1 MLFFNLLIIAQ
12 NPYSLAN
19 IGSIYAIT
27 RVVQSHACLF
37 ILNVV
42 QHAVEKTCK
51 FERILYDEHKNFKSK
66 KPKIKGRF

>member
-1 MLFFNLLIIAQ
+1 MLLSHKFDLKKNAFFNLLIIAQ

-19 IGSIYAIT
+19 IGSIYAKT

-42 QHAVEKTCK
+42 QNV
-51 FERILYDEHKNFKSK
+51 LDK
-66 KPKIKGRF
+66 KM